1 MNDSSSKP
9 EPEEPFDRYDSLD
22 CEELEIIF
30 EGPGDNTIRPPR
42 PEYVKL
48 VMERRELHA
57 RLMEL
62 WQQQQEQEKA
72 KETPNAANGSKG

>member
-9 EPEEPFDRYDSLD
+9 ESGEPFDRYDSLD

-30 EGPGDNTIRPPR
+30 ESPGDNTIRPPS

-48 VMERRELHA
+48 VMEQRERHA

-62 WQQQQEQEKA
+62 WQQEQEKA
-72 KETPNAANGSKG
+72 KDTPDAANG